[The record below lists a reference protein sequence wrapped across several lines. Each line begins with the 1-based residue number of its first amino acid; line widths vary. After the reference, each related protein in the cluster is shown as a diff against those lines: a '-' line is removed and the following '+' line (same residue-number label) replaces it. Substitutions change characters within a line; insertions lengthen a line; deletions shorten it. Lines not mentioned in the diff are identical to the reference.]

1 MNMQIKTITMMIA
14 ASPPAPTANPKK
26 VTSKSPIV
34 KAFLLYHLPSGMT
47 SLSQLVTVLPDSV
60 LSLATAGTFFN

>member
-1 MNMQIKTITMMIA
+1 MQQQIIDKTIIIA

-34 KAFLLYHLPSGMT
+34 KAFLLYHLPSGTT
-47 SLSQLVTVLPDSV
+47 SLSQLVIFFPDSV
-60 LSLATAGTFFN
+60 